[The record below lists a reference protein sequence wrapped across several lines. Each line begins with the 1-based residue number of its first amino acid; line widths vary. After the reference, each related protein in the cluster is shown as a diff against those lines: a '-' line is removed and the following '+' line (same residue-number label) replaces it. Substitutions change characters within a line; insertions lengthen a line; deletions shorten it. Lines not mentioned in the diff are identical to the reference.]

1 MTVCMSG
8 SSEVGALT
16 APASMALTRA
26 GGEPS
31 AASMTASLW
40 VISELR
46 NNSLGKM
53 HFRVANHT
61 LDRKFRPWVPH
72 VERCGGYMLAEMF
85 MLRLEAIAPT
95 LVGILIPPFG
105 QFVPLNPAA
114 PIEFKIKSRSRR
126 SWN

>member
-1 MTVCMSG
+1 
-8 SSEVGALT
+8 
-16 APASMALTRA
+16 
-26 GGEPS
+26 
-31 AASMTASLW
+31 MTASLW

-85 MLRLEAIAPT
+85 MLRLEAIARPSRDS
-95 LVGILIPPFG
+95 IPPFG